1 MTCFKK
7 TMLLLALLVSYTY
20 VNSAFSFNAPTH
32 VKISNKLGNGLDLTL
47 HCKSRDDD
55 LGVHLLHQ
63 DESFSFQ
70 FHPNIFRSTLFWC
83 SFRWSGQTKSFDIFD
98 GGRDYLLT
106 DLKWSASPTQICD
119 ENKKVCY
126 DYNKLRVT
134 T

>member
-1 MTCFKK
+1 MLQENYVVTSSSCFIHVREQC
-7 TMLLLALLVSYTY
+7 LIIQRS
-20 VNSAFSFNAPTH
+20 NSC
-32 VKISNKLGNGLDLTL
+32 KISNKLGNGLDLTL
-47 HCKSRDDD
+47 RCKSKDDD